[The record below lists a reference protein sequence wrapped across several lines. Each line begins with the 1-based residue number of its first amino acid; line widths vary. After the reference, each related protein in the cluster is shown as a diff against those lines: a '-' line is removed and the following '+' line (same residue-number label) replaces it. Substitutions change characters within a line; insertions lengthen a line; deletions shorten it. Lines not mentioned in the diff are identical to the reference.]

1 MAGTQK
7 VKRVSWRR
15 IEAIESLISKD
26 DFAVLAKYRARRN
39 YAIGFTSGDV
49 AGVTKSTSDAYDVML
64 KLGLAFTAAELLF
77 TVTGQK
83 NSLGIKSEAFARAL
97 NQGRFDKLLQ
107 GIEADHLRRY
117 PKSSPNQLNKWQ
129 SATAKTD
136 LTALVSQFR
145 NYMFHGSFSPTES
158 GLAKSKALRDL
169 VLNLS
174 NQTIESCE
182 MALDNWLKSK
192 SSKMVEKSGP
202 DTRLNAQLRKT
213 SSEKTR

>member
-1 MAGTQK
+1 MK
-7 VKRVSWRR
+7 KVSWQR
-15 IEAIESLISKD
+15 IQAIESSLSEEE
-26 DFAVLAKYRARRN
+26 FAVLAKYRARRN
-39 YAIGFTSGDV
+39 YAVGFTSGDV
-49 AGVTKSTSDAYDVML
+49 AGMSRRTSDAYDVML
-64 KLGLAFTAAELLF
+64 KVGLAFTAAELLA

-83 NSLGIKSEAFARAL
+83 NSLGIKSESFAKAL
-97 NQGRFDKLLQ
+97 NQGKFDKLLQ

-129 SATAKTD
+129 AATAQTD

-169 VLNLS
+169 VLDLS

-182 MALDNWLKSK
+182 MALDKWLKSK
-192 SSKMVEKSGP
+192 SSKIVKN
-202 DTRLNAQLRKT
+202 RN
-213 SSEKTR
+213 

>member
-1 MAGTQK
+1 MK
-7 VKRVSWRR
+7 KVSWQR
-15 IEAIESLISKD
+15 IQAIESSLSEEE
-26 DFAVLAKYRARRN
+26 FAVLAKYRARRN

-49 AGVTKSTSDAYDVML
+49 AGMSRSTSDAYDVML
-64 KLGLAFTAAELLF
+64 KVGLAFTAAELLA

-83 NSLGIKSEAFARAL
+83 NGLGIKSESFAKAL
-97 NQGRFDKLLQ
+97 NQGKFDKLLQ

-129 SATAKTD
+129 AATAQTD

-169 VLNLS
+169 VLDLS

-182 MALDNWLKSK
+182 RALDKWLKSK
-192 SSKMVEKSGP
+192 SSKIVKN
-202 DTRLNAQLRKT
+202 RN
-213 SSEKTR
+213 

>member
-1 MAGTQK
+1 MSGTQK
-7 VKRVSWRR
+7 VEIVSWRR
-15 IEAIESLISKD
+15 IEAIESILSKE

-49 AGVTKSTSDAYDVML
+49 AGMTKSTSDAYDVML
-64 KLGLAFTAAELLF
+64 KLGLAFTAAELLAR
-77 TVTGQK
+77 VTGQK
-83 NSLGIKSEAFARAL
+83 NSLGIKSEAFAKAL
-97 NQGRFDKLLQ
+97 NQGKFDRLLQ

-117 PKSSPNQLNKWQ
+117 PKSSPNQFKKWQ
-129 SATAKTD
+129 AATPKTD

-158 GLAKSKALRDL
+158 GLAQSKALRDL

-182 MALDNWLKSK
+182 MALDKWLKSQT
-192 SSKMVEKSGP
+192 SKTFGKRQ
-202 DTRLNAQLRKT
+202 D
-213 SSEKTR
+213 

>member
-1 MAGTQK
+1 MTGTQK

-15 IEAIESLISKD
+15 IEAIESIISKD
-26 DFAVLAKYRARRN
+26 DFAVLAKYCARRN

-64 KLGLAFTAAELLF
+64 KLGLAFTAEELLS

-97 NQGRFDKLLQ
+97 NQGKFDKLLH

-129 SATAKTD
+129 AATA
-136 LTALVSQFR
+136 
-145 NYMFHGSFSPTES
+145 
-158 GLAKSKALRDL
+158 
-169 VLNLS
+169 
-174 NQTIESCE
+174 
-182 MALDNWLKSK
+182 
-192 SSKMVEKSGP
+192 
-202 DTRLNAQLRKT
+202 
-213 SSEKTR
+213 

>member
-1 MAGTQK
+1 MTGTQK

-49 AGVTKSTSDAYDVML
+49 AGVTKRTSDAYDVML
-64 KLGLAFTAAELLF
+64 KLGLAFTAAELLS

-83 NSLGIKSEAFARAL
+83 NNLGIKSEAFAKAL
-97 NQGRFDKLLQ
+97 NQGKFDKLLQ
-107 GIEADHLRRY
+107 GIVADHLRRY

-129 SATAKTD
+129 AATAKTD
-136 LTALVSQFR
+136 LTGLVSQFR

-158 GLAKSKALRDL
+158 GLAKSSELRKL
-169 VLNLS
+169 VFELANL
-174 NQTIESCE
+174 TIESCE
-182 MALDNWLKSK
+182 LALDKWLKSQT
-192 SSKMVEKSGP
+192 SKTVGKRQ
-202 DTRLNAQLRKT
+202 D
-213 SSEKTR
+213 

>member
-1 MAGTQK
+1 MTGTQK

-39 YAIGFTSGDV
+39 YAIGFTAGDV

-64 KLGLAFTAAELLF
+64 KLGLTFTAAELLS

-83 NSLGIKSEAFARAL
+83 NSLGIKSEAFAKAL
-97 NQGRFDKLLQ
+97 HQGKFDKLLQ

-129 SATAKTD
+129 AATAKTD
-136 LTALVSQFR
+136 LTGLVSQFR

-158 GLAKSKALRDL
+158 GLAKSSELRKL
-169 VLNLS
+169 VLELA

-182 MALDNWLKSK
+182 LALDKWLKLQTSK
-192 SSKMVEKSGP
+192 TAGKRQ
-202 DTRLNAQLRKT
+202 D
-213 SSEKTR
+213 

>member
-1 MAGTQK
+1 MK
-7 VKRVSWRR
+7 KVSWQR
-15 IEAIESLISKD
+15 IQAIESSLSKEE
-26 DFAVLAKYRARRN
+26 FAVLAKYRARRN

-49 AGVTKSTSDAYDVML
+49 AGMSRSTSDAYDVML
-64 KLGLAFTAAELLF
+64 KVGLAFTAAELLA

-83 NSLGIKSEAFARAL
+83 NSLGIKSESFAKAL
-97 NQGRFDKLLQ
+97 NQGKFDKLLQ

-129 SATAKTD
+129 AATAQTD

-169 VLNLS
+169 VLDLS

-182 MALDNWLKSK
+182 MALDKWLKSK
-192 SSKMVEKSGP
+192 SSKIVKN
-202 DTRLNAQLRKT
+202 RN
-213 SSEKTR
+213 